1 MCLRL
6 MVEVIKRLKTG
17 KMKAFLRVDAVLAK
31 SEDNPVEDKINNM
44 EDTEKLSKKSWK
56 MDMT

>member
-17 KMKAFLRVDAVLAK
+17 KMKAFLRVDAVLEK
-31 SEDNPVEDKINNM
+31 IEDNPVEDKINNM